1 MLLKM
6 KFDNKGQ
13 FLIFSGLFV
22 FLLLIFIY
30 SIETPNSYIVNSS
43 KFNLIDNIIYETCQV
58 GKISNGSYIDQRYS
72 NFSIDVNN
80 YCIGF
85 GYNCSLSIINNTA
98 IPPESNWSKLNYSHY
113 NYALVYSAKGLN
125 YTTDFDC

>member
-1 MLLKM
+1 MR
-6 KFDNKGQ
+6 FGNKGQ
-13 FLIFSGLFV
+13 FLIFSAMFV

-72 NFSIDVNN
+72 NFSIDVYN
-80 YCIGF
+80 YCLGF
-85 GYNCSLSIINNTA
+85 GYNCSLNIVNNTA
-98 IPPESNWSKLNYSHY
+98 IPPEANWSKLNYSHY
-113 NYALVYSAKGLN
+113 DYNLVYITDDFN
-125 YTTDFDC
+125 YSSNFNC